1 MSPCDDCSAPC
12 GCGLSLAAS
21 GVVDAAAS
29 DTGGELVALAVV
41 DALHVSS
48 GGIDAGVAAGASIP
62 VAVPAAASL

>member
-1 MSPCDDCSAPC
+1 
-12 GCGLSLAAS
+12 LAAS